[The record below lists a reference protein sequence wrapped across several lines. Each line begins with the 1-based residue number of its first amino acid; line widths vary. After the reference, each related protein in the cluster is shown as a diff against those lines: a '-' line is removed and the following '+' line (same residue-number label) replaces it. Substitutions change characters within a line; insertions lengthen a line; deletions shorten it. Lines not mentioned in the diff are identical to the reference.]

1 MARAPHKK
9 SSVDAADVQKF
20 EALGARWWD
29 ESGPMKPLHQMNPL
43 RLRYIRD
50 QATALLGCDDL
61 KDLKVLDVG
70 CGGGILT
77 EPLARQG
84 AKVTGIDA
92 GAENIAI
99 AKTHAQKM
107 ELKIDYRATTAE
119 DLAASGAQFDIVT
132 ALEIVEH
139 VTDPSVFLTDCAKM
153 VKPGGVMF
161 VSTLNRT
168 AKSFALGIVAA
179 EYVLRLLPP
188 GTHNWKKFMKPSE
201 IAAPMEKAG
210 MSIKDITGL
219 VYNPLSGG
227 FTLSRKRLGVN
238 YMMTFL
244 KN

>member
-1 MARAPHKK
+1 MARTTQKK
-9 SSVDAADVQKF
+9 SSIDAADVQKF
-20 EALGARWWD
+20 EALGAKWWD
-29 ESGPMKPLHQMNPL
+29 ENGSMKPLHQMNPV

-50 QATALLGCDDL
+50 QACALLDCADL
-61 KDLKVLDVG
+61 SGLKILDVG

-92 GAENIAI
+92 GAANIAA
-99 AKTHAQKM
+99 AKTHAKKM

-139 VTDPSVFLTDCAKM
+139 VTDPAEFLKDCARM

-168 AKSFALGIVAA
+168 VTSFALGIVAA
-179 EYVLRLLPP
+179 EYLLRLLPP
-188 GTHNWKKFMKPSE
+188 GTHDWRKFMKPSE

-210 MSIKDITGL
+210 MSVQDIAGL
-219 VYNPLSGG
+219 IYNPLSGG

-238 YMMTFL
+238 YMMVFFR
-244 KN
+244 K